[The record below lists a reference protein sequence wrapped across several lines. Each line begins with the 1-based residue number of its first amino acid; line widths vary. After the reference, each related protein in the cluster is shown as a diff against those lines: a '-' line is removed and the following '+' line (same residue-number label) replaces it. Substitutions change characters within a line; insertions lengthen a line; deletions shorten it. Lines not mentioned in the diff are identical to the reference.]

1 MLEKPSL
8 PRALGGVGSEGFLL
22 FGRLLIA
29 NFRWDKLSR
38 LIFFR
43 IWMPLLPK
51 YLAAFTLASTLP
63 SAKSPSGCQGLD
75 VNFYHPLMGFST
87 VYLAY
92 AGHPVLRDW
101 LLGHKAPLPL
111 AAPGAWLSAQSWGQ
125 WIGRRGVCSG
135 LKRIGRGVCRVS
147 RPVSWH
153 HSVGHGTP
161 PGRVAGRHGSR
172 HGTRRG
178 SVCAVRLGCSST
190 VSPGGFAQPKCAKVV
205 REKCAKCAA

>member
-75 VNFYHPLMGFST
+75 VNFYHPLMGFNSA
-87 VYLAY
+87 AY
-92 AGHPVLRDW
+92 
-101 LLGHKAPLPL
+101 PL
-111 AAPGAWLSAQSWGQ
+111 AAQDRQHFRIICRIIRLRFSRWELSSVLVYGGQ
-125 WIGRRGVCSG
+125 
-135 LKRIGRGVCRVS
+135 
-147 RPVSWH
+147 
-153 HSVGHGTP
+153 
-161 PGRVAGRHGSR
+161 
-172 HGTRRG
+172 
-178 SVCAVRLGCSST
+178 
-190 VSPGGFAQPKCAKVV
+190 
-205 REKCAKCAA
+205 